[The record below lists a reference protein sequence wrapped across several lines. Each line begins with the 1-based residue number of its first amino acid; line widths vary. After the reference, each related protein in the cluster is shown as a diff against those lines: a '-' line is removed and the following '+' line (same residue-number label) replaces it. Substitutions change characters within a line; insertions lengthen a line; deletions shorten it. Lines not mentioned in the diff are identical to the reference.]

1 MRFWFTLLMS
11 LLIITNFLAIYYL
24 DDHADRWFRFGAT
37 LILAGLFL
45 RNYLSDYRL
54 LLVFLLLVLCDGL
67 LVYYEIPILKKIAYA
82 SRIVAY
88 LFLILLVSQYLQ
100 RLKLNVVTLV
110 IATAT
115 IALDLYLL
123 NDMARSLPQADR
135 DPWFLIL
142 FYTLGMISLT
152 VVAVSISFL
161 NRYANKQGL
170 YLVLVTFGFVL
181 SDIFYYNAYYLEF
194 DIFYYFDRFC
204 NICGLGA
211 LVLLAREFRIS
222 KEQYHANPEHL

>member
-11 LLIITNFLAIYYL
+11 LLIMTNFLAIYNL
-24 DDHADRWFRFGAT
+24 DHQSDRWFRFGAT

-45 RNYLSDYRL
+45 RNYLSNYRL

-67 LVYYEIPILKKIAYA
+67 LVYYEIPILKKIVYV
-82 SRIVAY
+82 SRILAY

-100 RLKLNVVTLV
+100 KLKLNVVTIV

-123 NDMARSLPQADR
+123 NDMAGSLPEADR

-142 FYTLGMISLT
+142 FYTLGMISLA

-161 NRYANKQGL
+161 NRYANKQSL
-170 YLVLVTFGFVL
+170 YLVLVTIGFVL

-194 DIFYYFDRFC
+194 DVFYYFDRFC
-204 NICGLGA
+204 NICALGA
-211 LVLLAREFRIS
+211 LVLLAREIKFA
-222 KEQYHANPEHL
+222 KNKFQLKPGEF